1 MEEDP
6 DSPLCLDNQ
15 VCFALYSASRA
26 LTNVYRPLLAE
37 LGLTYP
43 QYLAMLVLWERG
55 AVTVKNLGAALRLDS
70 GTLSPLLKRL
80 REAGLITK
88 VRSDDDERS
97 VRVAPTPAGAELKQ
111 RARHVPEA
119 MRCSTGMDTG
129 ELLELRST
137 LERLT
142 EHVERA
148 TSEAHGKSPDD
159 AGAERARSSKVDA
172 GTGDSES

>member
-1 MEEDP
+1 MEEEA
-6 DSPLCLDNQ
+6 DSQLCLDNQ

-55 AVTVKNLGAALRLDS
+55 AVTVKDLGVALRLDS

-80 REAGLITK
+80 RTAGLITK

-97 VRVAPTPAGAELKQ
+97 VRVAATPSGWELKQ

-119 MRCSTGMDTG
+119 MRCSTGMDAD
-129 ELLELRST
+129 ELLELRGT

-148 TSEAHGKSPDD
+148 ASEASEVASGA
-159 AGAERARSSKVDA
+159 AGQR
-172 GTGDSES
+172 TP

>member
-1 MEEDP
+1 MEEEA
-6 DSPLCLDNQ
+6 DSQQYLDNQ

-55 AVTVKNLGAALRLDS
+55 AVTVKDLGAALRLDS

-80 REAGLITK
+80 RTAGLITK

-97 VRVAPTPAGAELKQ
+97 VRVAATRSGLELKQ

-119 MRCSTGMDTG
+119 MRCSTGMDPD
-129 ELLELRST
+129 ELFELRDT

-148 TSEAHGKSPDD
+148 ASEASGEVASGA
-159 AGAERARSSKVDA
+159 AGQRAL
-172 GTGDSES
+172 

>member
-1 MEEDP
+1 MEEDA
-6 DSPLCLDNQ
+6 DSQLCLDNQ

-55 AVTVKNLGAALRLDS
+55 AVTVKDLGAALRLDS

-80 REAGLITK
+80 RDAGLVTK

-97 VRVAPTPAGAELKQ
+97 VRVAPTTAGAELKQ

-119 MRCSTGMDTG
+119 MRCCTGMDTG

-148 TSEAHGKSPDD
+148 DSERCGELPDG
-159 AGAERARSSKVDA
+159 AGAKRAQQSTV
-172 GTGDSES
+172 DSETGGSEP